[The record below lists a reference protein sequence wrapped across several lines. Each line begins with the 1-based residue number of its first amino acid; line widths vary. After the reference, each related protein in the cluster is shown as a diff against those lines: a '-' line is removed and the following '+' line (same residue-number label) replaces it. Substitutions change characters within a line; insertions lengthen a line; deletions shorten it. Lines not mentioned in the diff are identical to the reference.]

1 MSENS
6 VGAISAGGVNSLYNE
21 YSPIDVDA
29 KAARKKW
36 VNNQIQNF
44 FNPPQNT
51 LPPAY
56 DYFAP
61 KGGDGTAAFY
71 G

>member
-6 VGAISAGGVNSLYNE
+6 VGAISAGGVNNLYNE
-21 YSPIDVDA
+21 YSQIDVDTT
-29 KAARKKW
+29 AARKKW
-36 VNNQIQNF
+36 VNNQFQNLI
-44 FNPPQNT
+44 NPQNT

-56 DYFAP
+56 DYYAP
-61 KGGDGTAAFY
+61 KGGDGATAFF